1 MSGFPNLRQQYLG
14 MAVQDTYDA
23 AKEAAKEVSNRAF
36 GNIFGEKPA
45 ELPPPRTVPEPP
57 EGYQPPTAPP
67 PPPYNPVHDHPQN
80 YPGYYPYPQSPQSQF
95 GLPAYMPPPP
105 PPRYKVDE
113 DKMRSMAKWKATL
126 NLKYVETGSN
136 FARTLVGSL
145 AATNAVVELVSR
157 FDRNDATLTEDEKAL
172 IPTMRK
178 AVEKRRSIE
187 QAKTKILSDDDMRS
201 IYEELIFQDM
211 WDKNERG
218 ELRLEDP
225 NDFLRNYMI
234 LTGAEILESGKDVI
248 IDKVTGVAGNLKNKL
263 SKKK

>member
-14 MAVQDTYDA
+14 MAVQDTYN
-23 AKEAAKEVSNRAF
+23 AAKEVVSEASNRAF
-36 GNIFGEKPA
+36 GSIFNEKPA

-57 EGYQPPTAPP
+57 EGFQPPVMSP
-67 PPPYNPVHDHPQN
+67 PPPYNPIPDQSQA
-80 YPGYYPYPQSPQSQF
+80 YPGYYPYPHSPQSQF

-113 DKMRSMAKWKATL
+113 AKMRSMAKWKATL
-126 NLKYVETGSN
+126 NLKYVETISN

-145 AATNAVVELVSR
+145 AASNAMVELLER
-157 FDRNDATLTEDEKAL
+157 FDRDDATLTDQDREL
-172 IPTMRK
+172 IPNIRK

-187 QAKTKILSDDDMRS
+187 RAKTKILNDDDMRN

-225 NDFLRNYMI
+225 NDFLRNYVI

-248 IDKVTGVAGNLKNKL
+248 IDKVTGVASNLKNKF